1 MNGLR
6 FFLLLLSGALIS
18 VVTQAA
24 DVSGSYAAT
33 GGEQVELVL
42 KQKPDG
48 SISGKLIEAGS
59 SLAITGKATATGFS
73 GTLLSEDGDVPV
85 QATLKGGRL
94 VLQLADDES
103 LAFERQTGASTRT
116 ARPRSAPAASGGAP
130 SSYRVPEPMTPAA
143 TAASAVVVNGRAMN
157 QQQILAFQQLYG
169 VQPRPGRYWYDSR
182 SGLYGYEGQPAYG
195 FLRPGHD
202 LGPLPRLASHGN
214 SGVVI
219 NGRELPQQ
227 EWMVWSSTLGY
238 AIQPGRYWLD
248 GNGNAGYEGNPFPV
262 VNLYQA
268 AQQRNAY
275 YGNQGQGYGNQ
286 GQGGGG
292 GGGGDNFWSTRFS
305 AGNHDD
311 SSGAGYVSVPGY
323 GPIGY
328 GMD

>member
-1 MNGLR
+1 MNSLR
-6 FFLLLLSGALIS
+6 FLLLMLAGVLAMAMA
-18 VVTQAA
+18 QAA
-24 DVSGSYAAT
+24 DISGSYAAT

-48 SISGKLIEAGS
+48 SVTGKLIEAGS
-59 SLAITGKATATGFS
+59 SLAITGTITATGFN
-73 GTLLSEDGDVPV
+73 GTLLSEDGDVPL
-85 QATLKGGRL
+85 QAQLKGGQL
-94 VLQLADDES
+94 VLKLADEEA
-103 LAFERQTGASTRT
+103 LTFERQTGAGTRAARSRSTPAT
-116 ARPRSAPAASGGAP
+116 AGAPAPRAAESAAAGAN
-130 SSYRVPEPMTPAA
+130 
-143 TAASAVVVNGRAMN
+143 AVVVNGRAMTPP
-157 QQQILAFQQLYG
+157 QIQAFQQLYG
-169 VQPRPGRYWYDSR
+169 VSPRPGRYWYDSR

-202 LGPLPRLASHGN
+202 LGPLPRQASHGN
-214 SGVVI
+214 TGVVI

-238 AIQPGRYWLD
+238 AIQPGQYWLD

-275 YGNQGQGYGNQ
+275 YGGGQQ
-286 GQGGGG
+286 RG

-305 AGNHDD
+305 AGNHDS

-323 GPIGY
+323 GPVGY

>member
-1 MNGLR
+1 MNSRR
-6 FFLLLLSGALIS
+6 FFLLLLTGLLVSLTAW
-18 VVTQAA
+18 AA

-33 GGEQVELVL
+33 GGAQVELVL

-48 SISGKLIEAGS
+48 SISGKLIESGS

-85 QATLKGGRL
+85 QAKLNGTRL
-94 VLQLADDES
+94 VFQLADDEP
-103 LAFERQTGASTRT
+103 LAFERQTGASQRA
-116 ARPRSAPAASGGAP
+116 ARPRSTAVTTGASPPSARQPEAVAQAPAG
-130 SSYRVPEPMTPAA
+130 
-143 TAASAVVVNGRAMN
+143 ASAVVVNGRAMN
-157 QQQILAFQQLYG
+157 QQQVLAFQQLYG
-169 VQPRPGRYWYDSR
+169 VAPRPGRYWYDGR
-182 SGLYGYEGQPAYG
+182 SGLYGYEGQPAAG

-202 LGPLPRLASHGN
+202 LGALPRQASQGN

-238 AIQPGRYWLD
+238 AIQPGHYWLD

-275 YGNQGQGYGNQ
+275 YGNQGQG
-286 GQGGGG
+286 GGGGSG

-305 AGNHDD
+305 AGNHDS

-323 GPIGY
+323 GPVGY